1 MTTQQSIAVETDIS
15 QRDFVRK
22 YIATGTPVL
31 LKGVLKH
38 LPAGQWTP
46 ESLKAKHADKMFEVD
61 GTQVRFGD
69 FVDGVLAS
77 TADKPAPYM
86 RNVSVNANFP
96 ELIAD
101 LQPGLPQTRSN
112 WRFQSFLP
120 QWYFESACQFFF
132 TGPGRGFPFM
142 HVDYPPMDTFSALS
156 YGKKEWLLYAPDQ
169 AKYLYEADG
178 GPGWPVVSKVANPFD
193 PDFEK
198 YPDFAK
204 ASGMRVMQEAGD
216 VIFVPNGWWH
226 TARSHA
232 VTITVAWDHLS
243 AASWK
248 PFSKYML
255 SSPAYERRSALRML
269 VMKSFLSLAATGLT
283 IRDALTLPFSGNVQS
298 GRIV

>member
-1 MTTQQSIAVETDIS
+1 MTTQQSIAVETDINH
-15 QRDFVRK
+15 RDFVRK
-22 YIATGTPVL
+22 YISKGRPVL
-31 LKGVLKH
+31 LKGVLKQ
-38 LPAGQWTP
+38 LPAGRWTP
-46 ESLKAKHADKMFEVD
+46 ESLKEKYADKLFEVD
-61 GTQVRFGD
+61 RMQVRFGD

-77 TADKPAPYM
+77 TPDNPAPYM
-86 RNVSVNANFP
+86 RNVGVEANFP

-112 WRFQSFLP
+112 WRFLPFLP

-156 YGKKEWLLYAPDQ
+156 YGRKEWLLFAPDQ
-169 AKYLYEADG
+169 APYVYAGDG
-178 GPGWPVVSKVANPFD
+178 GPGWPVVSKVQNPFE
-193 PDFEK
+193 PDLEK
-198 YPDFAK
+198 FPEFAR

-226 TARSHA
+226 TARSHS

-243 AASWK
+243 ASSWK

-255 SSPAYERRSALRML
+255 ASSAYEKKSAIRMRL
-269 VMKSFLSLAATGLT
+269 MKSFLSLAATGLT
-283 IRDALTLPFSGNVQS
+283 VRDSLALPFSGDKRS